1 MQQVKGWWVPFD
13 NDVLRR
19 NLKVPSDIYPQ
30 VLSVV
35 KGRNQALD
43 CGAFVGTWTR
53 AMLGDFASVVAVE
66 MDPVNAACL
75 EKNAP
80 GARIIQGALTD
91 TSHAVRYAPD
101 EYKDSPIYCIDKA
114 GSQVAGAVVIDS
126 LGLSP
131 DFIKLD
137 IQGYETFALRGAVET
152 LKRARPVLFFE
163 HKAKCL
169 RRYGLDGTEL
179 TTFLSDLG
187 AHEMARFGAD
197 RLWGW

>member
-1 MQQVKGWWVPFD
+1 MQVDGWWVPFD
-13 NDVLRR
+13 NAVTRR
-19 NLKVPSDIYPQ
+19 NLQVPSDIYPQ

-53 AMLGDFASVVAVE
+53 EMLKDFASVVAVE

-80 GARIIQGALTD
+80 GARVIQGALTD
-91 TSHAVRYAPD
+91 KIGPVHYGPD
-101 EYKDSPIYCIDKA
+101 EYPDSPIYCASDDGKK
-114 GSQVAGAVVIDS
+114 VAEPVLIDS

-131 DFIKLD
+131 DLIKLD
-137 IQGYETFALRGAVET
+137 IQGYETFALRGARET
-152 LKRARPVLFFE
+152 LLRCKPVLFFE

-169 RRYGLDGTEL
+169 HRYGLDGSEL
-179 TTFLSDLG
+179 TTFLTELG
-187 AHEMARFGAD
+187 AHQMARFGAD